1 MRRSRSNQIHFYKD
15 SLWFLTVMTFNMAL
29 SVSVRCSIYLALT
42 LSDTDTICIWMCQ
55 WKVWGGL
62 SWKSI
67 TSELNTSNWHQI
79 YPATV
84 GQHPPSTI
92 RRLHFRSKPGN
103 VRTPFCKL
111 YRPIMTEV
119 FLDSCISQSCGKQG
133 AILCHCSFSFRAWG
147 AITWPIKPHLVQIA
161 ILKSDSSTACTTQ
174 IIALLAKNTTR
185 VLYQT
190 TGPQALAT
198 S

>member
-1 MRRSRSNQIHFYKD
+1 
-15 SLWFLTVMTFNMAL
+15 MTFNMAL
-29 SVSVRCSIYLALT
+29 SVFVRSSICLALT
-42 LSDTDTICIWMCQ
+42 LSDTICIWMCQ

-67 TSELNTSNWHQI
+67 TSELNTSHWHQI
-79 YPATV
+79 HPATV

-92 RRLHFRSKPGN
+92 RRLHFRSKPGSAN
-103 VRTPFCKL
+103 SILQAVQADYDWGFPWFVQTR
-111 YRPIMTEV
+111 
-119 FLDSCISQSCGKQG
+119 ISQSCGKQG

-185 VLYQT
+185 VHYQT
-190 TGPQALAT
+190 TGPQASAT